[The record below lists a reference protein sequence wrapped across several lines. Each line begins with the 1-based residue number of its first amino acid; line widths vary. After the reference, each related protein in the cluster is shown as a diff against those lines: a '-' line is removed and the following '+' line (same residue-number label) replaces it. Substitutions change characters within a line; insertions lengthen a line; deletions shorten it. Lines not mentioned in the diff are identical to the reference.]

1 MHCAIDEF
9 AAFLVQFLGGPI
21 EDSQRRRYLSLR
33 DSHRRFA
40 IDSRH
45 RDAWLL
51 LMSQALGDVGI
62 EEPARGSL
70 QSLFEQ
76 ASSHLIDRRPATP
89 RMGDELAARWHGQQT
104 LEEAVA
110 AVRAGNAARAI
121 ELTASFDPPMLIGLL
136 ALMIESGDGE
146 LLRYV
151 HLRLTEEQRLTGQP
165 YNGRMLLHVAA
176 AAGSLSMVE
185 LLLRLGADPNAY
197 DGGKHGPL
205 YSVSN
210 QCSGAGAAEI
220 VRTLVRAGARVDA
233 RDGVTRATALHMA
246 ARRGN
251 VAVAEALLG
260 CGADIDARD
269 YRGATP
275 LQRAINCRKAQVAD
289 FLRGYRR

>member
-1 MHCAIDEF
+1 MHCAIDAF
-9 AAFLVQFLGGPI
+9 AAFLVQFLGGPS
-21 EDSQRRRYLSLR
+21 EDSQRRQYLSLR

-40 IDSRH
+40 IHARH

-51 LMSQALGDVGI
+51 LMSKALRDVGI
-62 EEPARGSL
+62 EEPTRGSL

-76 ASSHLIDRRPATP
+76 ASAHLIDRQPETP
-89 RMGDELAARWHGQQT
+89 RMGDELTARWHGQQT

-121 ELTASFDPPMLIGLL
+121 ELTASFDTPVLTGLL
-136 ALMIESGDGE
+136 ALMIESGNGE
-146 LLRYV
+146 LLQYV
-151 HLRLTEEQRLTGQP
+151 HARLAEEPQLSAQL
-165 YNGRMLLHVAA
+165 YNGRMLLHAAA
-176 AAGSLSMVE
+176 AAGSLSTVE
-185 LLLRLGADPNAY
+185 LLLRLGADPNAF

-210 QCSGAGAAEI
+210 QCGGANAAGI

-233 RDGVTRATALHMA
+233 RDGVTRSTALHMA

-275 LQRAINCRKAQVAD
+275 LRRAINCRKPRAAD
-289 FLRGYRR
+289 FLLG